1 MKDWYCFIFMCKYCW
16 HHLCNVLFGAVIKK
30 RCASLVE
37 LLLEDLE
44 EINYSLRVMTEIGNL
59 LHTIEKYF
67 GETAKYA
74 KVKGSM
80 FMYYMFRCHP
90 TAYLYPVYQS
100 CVVSRQDISIEGAVD
115 VLMSIPHYL
124 DFLIWGMRCRG
135 DGILEKNVYRFAI
148 S

>member
-67 GETAKYA
+67 GGNENYD
-74 KVKGSM
+74 KGKGYMSM
-80 FMYYMFRCHP
+80 EYMCRYHP
-90 TAYLYPVYQS
+90 TAYLYH
-100 CVVSRQDISIEGAVD
+100 VS
-115 VLMSIPHYL
+115 
-124 DFLIWGMRCRG
+124 
-135 DGILEKNVYRFAI
+135 
-148 S
+148 